1 MTIAVIGVGFVG
13 LVSAAVFAKFGN
25 TVWAI
30 NRDEKKSLALKK
42 GKLPFF
48 EPGLEELV
56 KDNVHAG
63 RLNFTTKYSKAI
75 PPANVIMIAVGT
87 PSAPDG
93 TADLSAVSAAA
104 QAAAPHLKRDAIII
118 IKSTVPPGT
127 NNKVKEIIKKHTSVN
142 FHLASVPEFLRE
154 GTAVEDTLHPD
165 RILIGASEPSV
176 IKRLLELHRPLSG
189 ETVIMKPE
197 SAQLT
202 KYAANAYLATRIVF
216 INQIADLAEKTGADV
231 QEIIRGI
238 GLDRRIG
245 LHYWWP
251 GLQYGGS
258 CFDADTTT
266 YLLNSPHVTA
276 APISTYFPQPQN
288 IESKSPQLALTDRK
302 TLSFDNRHLNAVV
315 TDTHALTKRWFEG
328 QMVTI
333 TARMGRKLR
342 LTSDH
347 PVCILNQDNEMTVKP
362 ANQVRIYDRLIL
374 ATTLPKLTPLTSIN
388 LLDFLV
394 NQADDHNIKIRGANK
409 YFARHALRF
418 ARLIPK
424 TLYRHPY
431 QIRTTDCVSLKV
443 YRFLTDKKLLRISP
457 QNLSL
462 FTAKGKPTY
471 CPAVIP
477 LTAKFIRLL
486 GYYAAEGWISIDKG
500 RKQAVRQRIGFA
512 FHRMET
518 EYQNDLTNIL
528 QSLEVRFL
536 EKIDGNTWAAI
547 ISSSPLA
554 ILIRDVLCCGINSN
568 EKRLP
573 KIIFNVNNKLKWEY
587 LRGAWSGDGSISTI
601 QSGRNLMLEYATT
614 SKSLADGMSLLLQSL
629 GIIPSIRRRMMN
641 KSKHLAYILRI
652 NGASQIKTMINVF
665 GKKRKLLIE
674 NTLNKY
680 QKFIKQSGFTKYP
693 TFAAVEVTNIDKQPA
708 KEFVFSLETD
718 SGLLLA
724 NSGIVVHNCFPK
736 DVKELSAYARRVG
749 EGDGLFEK
757 IDRLN
762 EERLHKILA
771 KFENAIGGWKQK
783 TVAILGLSFKP
794 DTDDTREAPSLKV
807 IPILKAAGATVKT
820 YDPQAKNNHSCLNPY
835 AAAADADILI
845 ILVEWDEFRSLDL
858 NRIKKLMSAN
868 PVFIDTRN
876 LYNPE
881 TVTEK
886 GFKYVGIGR

>member
-13 LVSAAVFAKFGN
+13 LVTAAVFAKFGN

-30 NRDEKKSLALKK
+30 NRDEKKSSALKR

-56 KDNVHAG
+56 KDNVRSG
-63 RLNFTTKYSKAI
+63 RLNFTTEYSKAI
-75 PPANVIMIAVGT
+75 PPADIIMIAVGT
-87 PSAPDG
+87 PSAADG
-93 TADLSAVSAAA
+93 TADLSAVFAAA
-104 QAAAPHLKRDAIII
+104 KSAAPHLKKDAIII

-127 NNKVKEIIKKHTSVN
+127 NDQVKNIVKKHTSAN
-142 FHLASVPEFLRE
+142 FHMASVPEFLRE

-238 GLDRRIG
+238 GLDNRIG

-258 CFDADTTT
+258 CF
-266 YLLNSPHVTA
+266 
-276 APISTYFPQPQN
+276 
-288 IESKSPQLALTDRK
+288 
-302 TLSFDNRHLNAVV
+302 
-315 TDTHALTKRWFEG
+315 
-328 QMVTI
+328 
-333 TARMGRKLR
+333 
-342 LTSDH
+342 
-347 PVCILNQDNEMTVKP
+347 
-362 ANQVRIYDRLIL
+362 
-374 ATTLPKLTPLTSIN
+374 
-388 LLDFLV
+388 
-394 NQADDHNIKIRGANK
+394 
-409 YFARHALRF
+409 
-418 ARLIPK
+418 
-424 TLYRHPY
+424 
-431 QIRTTDCVSLKV
+431 
-443 YRFLTDKKLLRISP
+443 
-457 QNLSL
+457 
-462 FTAKGKPTY
+462 
-471 CPAVIP
+471 
-477 LTAKFIRLL
+477 
-486 GYYAAEGWISIDKG
+486 
-500 RKQAVRQRIGFA
+500 
-512 FHRMET
+512 
-518 EYQNDLTNIL
+518 
-528 QSLEVRFL
+528 
-536 EKIDGNTWAAI
+536 
-547 ISSSPLA
+547 
-554 ILIRDVLCCGINSN
+554 
-568 EKRLP
+568 
-573 KIIFNVNNKLKWEY
+573 
-587 LRGAWSGDGSISTI
+587 
-601 QSGRNLMLEYATT
+601 
-614 SKSLADGMSLLLQSL
+614 
-629 GIIPSIRRRMMN
+629 
-641 KSKHLAYILRI
+641 
-652 NGASQIKTMINVF
+652 
-665 GKKRKLLIE
+665 
-674 NTLNKY
+674 
-680 QKFIKQSGFTKYP
+680 
-693 TFAAVEVTNIDKQPA
+693 
-708 KEFVFSLETD
+708 
-718 SGLLLA
+718 
-724 NSGIVVHNCFPK
+724 PK
-736 DVKELSAYARRVG
+736 DVKELSAYAKRVG

-762 EERLHKILA
+762 EERLHKMLA